1 MPVLNDSEK
10 LYLGSILVDK
20 VMYGESQIWP
30 PLPVLE
36 SITPSTSVEPPT
48 TCVVEIYGSNFIVG
62 SDVCWVNSKTPNNA
76 PFASAATYRDSTH
89 LTTTLHHLAAN
100 NDFLV
105 WVRSNRNNEV
115 SNRVNFPVT
124 PPIPD
129 PLVLERIDPVIGFP
143 ESQVLDLYGT
153 GFLPQWTGSTD
164 YSVVSAYAFG
174 DMFQIGD
181 SMIFIDSTHI
191 QVPDF
196 WPDEGDYQI
205 VVMNHA
211 ASGQVIEESNTV
223 LYTCIVNDPHV
234 PILESIDPNVGSGG
248 AVDLHLYGTNFEYT
262 VNPVVFFRHSSG
274 NNHTA
279 YALYIDDTHIHC
291 PGFVSTISTEIWTR
305 NPAPSLRRIKQV
317 ALYRNFDERLI

>member
-20 VMYGESQIWP
+20 VMYGERQIWP

-115 SNRVNFPVT
+115 SNRVSFPVT
-124 PPIPD
+124 SAALPP
-129 PLVLERIDPVIGFP
+129 PVITAFVP
-143 ESQVLDLYGT
+143 PSTTIDAPITSFEIIGT
-153 GFLPQWTGSTD
+153 GFVTGAVVWSQGSPLPTTFNNGGSL
-164 YSVVSAYAFG
+164 
-174 DMFQIGD
+174 
-181 SMIFIDSTHI
+181 
-191 QVPDF
+191 
-196 WPDEGDYQI
+196 
-205 VVMNHA
+205 
-211 ASGQVIEESNTV
+211 TV
-223 LYTCIVNDPHV
+223 LWNSPTDSDMNLP
-234 PILESIDPNVGSGG
+234 
-248 AVDLHLYGTNFEYT
+248 YGQLFQVQNPDGQISNMFE
-262 VNPVVFFRHSSG
+262 FLI
-274 NNHTA
+274 
-279 YALYIDDTHIHC
+279 YA
-291 PGFVSTISTEIWTR
+291 P
-305 NPAPSLRRIKQV
+305 
-317 ALYRNFDERLI
+317 